1 MRSMYKNNEVFM
13 EELDKFNQDYEKYK
27 RRYKLLLDELP
38 TANYDY
44 NGKTISDFPI
54 EPKKRK
60 VFIYKKDI
68 NGKLF

>member
-1 MRSMYKNNEVFM
+1 MQSMYKNNELFM
-13 EELDKFNQDYEKYK
+13 EELDKFNEDYEKYK

-38 TANYDY
+38 SANYDY
-44 NGKTISDFPI
+44 KGKTISDFPI
-54 EPKKRK
+54 KTKKRK

>member
-1 MRSMYKNNEVFM
+1 MQFMYKNNEVFM
-13 EELDKFNQDYEKYK
+13 EELDKFNEDYEKYK

-38 TANYDY
+38 TGNYDY

-54 EPKKRK
+54 ESKKRK
-60 VFIYKKDI
+60 VFIYKKDV